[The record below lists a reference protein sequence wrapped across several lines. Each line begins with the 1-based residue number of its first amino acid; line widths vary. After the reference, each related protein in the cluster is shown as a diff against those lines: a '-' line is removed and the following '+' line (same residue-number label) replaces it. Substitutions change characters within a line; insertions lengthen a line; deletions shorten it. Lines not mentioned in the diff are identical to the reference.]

1 MGKIS
6 TEKKTYEF
14 PSTHPLG
21 TFLFWAKP
29 CMHWDCGFL
38 GVPLQTPLSRY
49 IGRIIWGLL
58 QSPFVVFFFIS
69 PIHYF
74 FFVLYSMARLTKKR
88 REKNTYRRN
97 QKWKRRSHNRY
108 YRNTKNHKRKL
119 LTTICQQIRQL
130 EDMDNFLETY
140 SLPKT
145 ESRRN
150 GSTEQNNH

>member
-74 FFVLYSMARLTKKR
+74 FSYCTVWLDSPRRGEKKIHIDEIR
-88 REKNTYRRN
+88 NEKGEVTTDITEI
-97 QKWKRRSHNRY
+97 QKTMTEY
-108 YRNTKNHKRKL
+108 YEKL
-119 LTTICQQIRQL
+119 
-130 EDMDNFLETY
+130 
-140 SLPKT
+140 
-145 ESRRN
+145 
-150 GSTEQNNH
+150 